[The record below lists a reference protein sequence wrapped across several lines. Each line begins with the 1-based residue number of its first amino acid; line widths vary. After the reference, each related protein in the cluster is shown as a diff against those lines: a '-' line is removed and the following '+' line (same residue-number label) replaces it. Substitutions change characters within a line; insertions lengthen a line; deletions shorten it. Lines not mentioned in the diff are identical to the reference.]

1 MKLNE
6 KKISDFF
13 KIINEKKIKSVF
25 QPIVSLKTGE
35 IVSFEAISRITLES
49 CQINIEELFKIANT
63 LEQSWKLDQLC
74 RKCAIK
80 ASQQMPLGKKL
91 FINVDANILLDQDF
105 VHGFTKEYLKKYHLD
120 SNNIVFELSET
131 TSIEDKHLFKQAVRH
146 YRSQGFE
153 IAIDDVGSGYSNL
166 NRINHTQPEYLKL
179 DRELIQDIHLN
190 KDKHT
195 MVEVMVNYCKEMN
208 YKLIVEGIETKEELE
223 CLIQLGVEYGQG
235 YYLKKPVDNFDDLLP
250 SVKETIKKYYNK
262 YKKTLDVP
270 TIDSLCHFPCT
281 LKTYQSINNAS
292 QVFEE
297 NNTAQRIYVIN
308 DEGHYLGYLKRE
320 NILCHLDTV
329 EPNLFKDSLIVPS
342 HLPIKNVCQL
352 YLENEY
358 SHFYEDIVVLKNQ
371 CFYGIVTIKD
381 LLKYLIK
388 K

>member
-6 KKISDFF
+6 KKINDFF

-35 IVSFEAISRITLES
+35 IVAFEALSRITLES
-49 CQINIEELFKIANT
+49 CPINIEELFKIANT

-80 ASQQMPLGKKL
+80 ASQQMPSGKKL

-105 VHGFTKEYLKKYHLD
+105 VQGFTKEYLKKYHLD
-120 SNNIVFELSET
+120 SNSIVFELSET

-235 YYLKKPVDNFDDLLP
+235 YYLKKPIDNFDDLLP
-250 SVKETIKKYYNK
+250 SVKETIKKLYNK

-297 NNTAQRIYVIN
+297 NNSTQRIYVIN
-308 DEGHYLGYLKRE
+308 DDGHYLGYLKRE
-320 NILCHLDTV
+320 NILCDLGTV
-329 EPNLFKDSLIVPS
+329 EPNLFKDSLIFPS

-352 YLENEY
+352 YLENEC
-358 SHFYEDIVVLKNQ
+358 SHFYEDIIVLKNQ

>member
-6 KKISDFF
+6 KKINDFF
-13 KIINEKKIKSVF
+13 KIINEKKIKSIF
-25 QPIVSLKTGE
+25 QPIVFLKTGE
-35 IVSFEAISRITLES
+35 IVSFEALSRITLES
-49 CQINIEELFKIANT
+49 CPINIEELFKIANT

-80 ASQQMPLGKKL
+80 TSQQMPSDKKL

-105 VHGFTKEYLKKYHLD
+105 VQGFTKEYLNKYHLD
-120 SNNIVFELSET
+120 SNSIVFELSET
-131 TSIEDKHLFKQAVRH
+131 TFIEDKHLFKQAVRH

-235 YYLKKPVDNFDDLLP
+235 YYLKKPIDNFDDLLP
-250 SVKETIKKYYNK
+250 SVKETIKKLYKK

-297 NNTAQRIYVIN
+297 NNSTQRIYVIN
-308 DEGHYLGYLKRE
+308 DDGHYLGYLKRE
-320 NILCHLDTV
+320 NILCDLGTV

-352 YLENEY
+352 YLENEC
-358 SHFYEDIVVLKNQ
+358 SHFYEDIIVLKNQ

>member
-6 KKISDFF
+6 KKINEFF

-35 IVSFEAISRITLES
+35 IVSFEALSRITLES
-49 CQINIEELFKIANT
+49 CTLNIEELFKIAHT
-63 LEQSWKLDQLC
+63 IEQSWKLDQLC

-80 ASQQMPLGKKL
+80 ASQQMPSGKKL
-91 FINVDANILLDQDF
+91 FINVDANILLDSDF
-105 VHGFTKEYLKKYHLD
+105 VQGFTKEYLKKYHLD

-131 TSIEDKHLFKQAVRH
+131 TSIGDKHLFKQAVRH

-166 NRINHTQPEYLKL
+166 NRINHTQPEYIKP
-179 DRELIQDIHLN
+179 DKELIQDIHLN

-195 MVEVMVNYCKEMN
+195 MVEVMVNYCKAMH
-208 YKLIVEGIETKEELE
+208 YKLIVEGI
-223 CLIQLGVEYGQG
+223 EYGQG

-250 SVKETIKKYYNK
+250 DIKETIKKLYNK
-262 YKKTLDVP
+262 YKKTLDIP
-270 TIDSLCHFPCT
+270 TIDFLCHFPCT
-281 LKTYQSINNAS
+281 LKTYQNINNAY
-292 QVFEE
+292 QIFEE
-297 NNTAQRIYVIN
+297 NNTTQRIYVIN
-308 DEGHYLGYLKRE
+308 DERHYLGYLKRE
-320 NILCHLDTV
+320 NMLCNLDAA
-329 EPNLFKDSLIVPS
+329 ESNLFKDSLIVPS

-352 YLENEY
+352 FLENEH
-358 SHFYEDIVVLKNQ
+358 SHFYEDIIVLKNQ

-388 K
+388 